1 MVLQAFSNFFARSV
15 HGQRRDIGAQ
25 ADRQVPALAGFKRAS
40 LLFQPPFEL
49 GAGHIERVQQMCCI
63 VNREMVLCPSNS
75 VRPSSKRLAGV

>member
-1 MVLQAFSNFFARSV
+1 MHRQ
-15 HGQRRDIGAQ
+15 HGSFVAQ
-25 ADRQVPALAGFKRAS
+25 EDFQMAALGGFKPAA
-40 LLFQPPFEL
+40 LLFEQAFEL